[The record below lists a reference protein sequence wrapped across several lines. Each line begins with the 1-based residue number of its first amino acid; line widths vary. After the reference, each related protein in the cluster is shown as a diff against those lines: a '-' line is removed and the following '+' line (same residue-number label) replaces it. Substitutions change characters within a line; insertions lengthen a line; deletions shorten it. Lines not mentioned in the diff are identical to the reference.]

1 MVQDEEI
8 KALLKA
14 FVSGWGSS
22 QHVGSTR
29 NTLGYQER
37 PFNLGRKIFLGAG
50 KPNYWSAKSAAYLL
64 PSQVKGGTD
73 SEQYDLVFGTGF
85 TFLNRYS
92 VLFPTI

>member
-8 KALLKA
+8 KALLEA

-37 PFNLGRKIFLGAG
+37 PFNLGRKIFLGARDSLKKIFSNTSLESQIIG
-50 KPNYWSAKSAAYLL
+50 VLSPQLTYYLL
-64 PSQVKGGTD
+64 K
-73 SEQYDLVFGTGF
+73 
-85 TFLNRYS
+85 
-92 VLFPTI
+92 